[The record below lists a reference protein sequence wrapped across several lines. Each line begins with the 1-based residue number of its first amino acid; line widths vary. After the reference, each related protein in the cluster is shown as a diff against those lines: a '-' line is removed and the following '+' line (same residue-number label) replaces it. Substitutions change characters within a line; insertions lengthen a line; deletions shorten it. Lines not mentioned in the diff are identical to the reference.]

1 MGEHGQAVVDILTVA
16 AGAVIHAGMGALPHP
31 DGVAF
36 RLWAPQAT
44 NVSVRG
50 SFNSWAT
57 GEFAMAGED
66 GGHWYVDVPGAGVGD
81 EYRYR
86 VTQGGRDHDH
96 IDPYAMRVSN
106 SAGNAVVG
114 DGAFDWE
121 DDDFQIAPWN
131 ELVIYE
137 LHVGTF
143 SREPGN
149 ANGLFAGVAE
159 KFAHLRRL
167 GINAIQIMP
176 VAEFAGDRS
185 WGYNPSHI
193 FAVESSYGGPSAFRR
208 FVKEAHRYGFA
219 VILDVVYNHFG
230 PSDLDLWQFGGWH
243 EYDQGGIYFYNDWRN
258 HTPWGA
264 TRPDYGRPEVRAFI
278 RDNALM
284 WLRDYHLDGLRW
296 DQTAFIR
303 SVNTEPSQD
312 LPDGWRLM
320 RDVTAELRELFPH
333 KLLIA
338 EDMQNDP
345 AVTRMSGGGFG
356 SQWDAAFVHPIRAAL
371 ITPRDEERSM
381 SVVRDALM
389 HRYNDDVFQRV
400 VYTESHDEVANGRA
414 RVPEEIAPGDA
425 GAWAARK
432 RSAQGA
438 ALVLTAPGIPMLFQ
452 GQEFL
457 SSGWFQDSVG
467 LDWELAT
474 KYSGVLRLYTDLV
487 ALRLNRAGVS
497 RGLSGQGINVHHV
510 NEADRMIAYH
520 RWHQSAPR
528 GDVVVVMN
536 FANHHRTGYRVGFPR
551 AGRWKL
557 RFNSDGRRYGEDYCG
572 SLCDHVLAEAFEYDG
587 QLAAADVECGPY
599 SVLMFSQDE

>member
-1 MGEHGQAVVDILTVA
+1 
-16 AGAVIHAGMGALPHP
+16 MGALPHP
-31 DGVAF
+31 NGVAF

-44 NVSVRG
+44 NVCVRG
-50 SFNSWAT
+50 SFDSWAP
-57 GEFAMAGED
+57 GGWAMKGED
-66 GGHWYVDVPGAGVGD
+66 GGNWYVDVPAARAAD

-96 IDPYAMRVSN
+96 IDPYAMQVSN
-106 SAGNAVVG
+106 PVGNAVVG
-114 DGAFDWE
+114 DGEFDWE
-121 DDDFQIAPWN
+121 GDEFQIPSWN

-143 SREPGN
+143 FRQPGN
-149 ANGLFAGVAE
+149 ANGLFAGITA
-159 KFAHLRRL
+159 KFAHLQRL
-167 GINAIQIMP
+167 GINAIQLMP

-193 FAVESSYGGPSAFRR
+193 FAVESSYGGPWALRT
-208 FVKEAHRYGFA
+208 FVKEAHRHGFA

-230 PSDLDLWQFGGWH
+230 PGDLDLWQFGGWH
-243 EYDQGGIYFYNDWRN
+243 EFDQGGIYFYNDWRN

-284 WLRDYHLDGLRW
+284 WLRDYRFDGLRW

-303 SVNTEPSQD
+303 SVNGD
-312 LPDGWRLM
+312 GRDLLPDGWRLLA
-320 RDVTAELRELFPH
+320 DVTRELRGIFPH

-345 AVTRMSGGGFG
+345 ALTNLSGGGFG
-356 SQWDAAFVHPIRAAL
+356 SQWDAAFVHPIRGVL
-371 ITPRDEERSM
+371 VTMSDDERSM
-381 SVVRDALM
+381 AAVRDALL
-389 HRYNDDVFQRV
+389 HRYNEDVFQRV

-414 RVPEEIAPGDA
+414 RIPEEIAPGNA

-457 SSGWFQDSVG
+457 SNGWFQDTVP
-467 LDWELAT
+467 LDWDLVDQHP
-474 KYSGVLRLYTDLV
+474 GVLRLYADLV
-487 ALRLNRAGVS
+487 ALRLNRGGVS

-510 NEADRMIAYH
+510 NEADKMMACH
-520 RWHQSAPR
+520 RWRQAGP
-528 GDVVVVMN
+528 GDDVVVVMN
-536 FANHHRTGYRVGFPR
+536 FANNHRSGYRIGFPR
-551 AGRWKL
+551 DGVWKL
-557 RFNSDGRRYGEDYCG
+557 RFNSDDRLYGEDYG
-572 SLCDHVLAEAFEYDG
+572 SPLLDHVLADALAYDG
-587 QLAAADVECGPY
+587 LPAAGDVECGPY
-599 SVLMFSQDE
+599 SVSIFSQDA